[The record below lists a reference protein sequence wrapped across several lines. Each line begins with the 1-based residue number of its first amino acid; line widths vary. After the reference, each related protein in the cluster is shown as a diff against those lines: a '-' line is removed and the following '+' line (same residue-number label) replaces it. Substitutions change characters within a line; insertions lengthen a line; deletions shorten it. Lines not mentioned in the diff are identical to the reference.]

1 VHPDSVRFGKVLLI
15 FYPVVLPHC
24 GIRRAVGVLFF
35 YNRCLNTEFAGIN
48 SLSEK
53 EFLL

>member
-1 VHPDSVRFGKVLLI
+1 
-15 FYPVVLPHC
+15 
-24 GIRRAVGVLFF
+24 LFF